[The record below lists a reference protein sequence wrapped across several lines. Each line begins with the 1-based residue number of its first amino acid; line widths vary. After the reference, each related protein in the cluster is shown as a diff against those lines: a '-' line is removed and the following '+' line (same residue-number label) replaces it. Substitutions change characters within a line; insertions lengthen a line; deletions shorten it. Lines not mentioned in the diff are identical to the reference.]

1 MLESIGD
8 FLSSVAIY
16 IAALLGLVAA
26 YFLWVALREW
36 RSGSRAYFGVERDI
50 AQSEMIG
57 AILRAGA
64 FVIFAALVLGLGW
77 LGGQA
82 ESPAGEQADGSQPT
96 ATALPG
102 TSATPDVSQPTQATL
117 PTDTP
122 DATEPTATL
131 TPAEPTE
138 SPAPTEPAPQTA
150 IVRAFGGVWLRDA
163 PNGGTIGVLPEE
175 SVVEVLEEREQAGNF
190 EWQRIRVI
198 SAPPGGEAL
207 VGQEGWVALEFLETP

>member
-1 MLESIGD
+1 MLESIGN
-8 FLSSVAIY
+8 FLSSIAIY
-16 IAALLGLVAA
+16 IAALSGLVAA
-26 YFLWVALREW
+26 YFLWVAFREW

-82 ESPAGEQADGSQPT
+82 ESPTGEAADGSQPT

-102 TSATPDVSQPTQATL
+102 TPATPDASQPTPATL

-122 DATEPTATL
+122 DVAESTATPAPEPTD
-131 TPAEPTE
+131 

-175 SVVEVLEEREQAGNF
+175 SLVQVLEEREQAGNF
-190 EWQRIRVI
+190 EWQKIRVI